1 MSDKFICAFFYF
13 FRIHLCLKESSK
25 PYSFKSFAS
34 LSGQV
39 RAIRTIQ
46 FFKEH
51 QKLSLPKSY
60 LFKLSPFNGQ
70 RVLNIAYFLTLSSKV
85 WIFFQTF
92 FSEPSF
98 LLTIVTEARQEFN
111 IAHFFV
117 LSNAFWNIFS
127 FFWKLISN
135 HPAEV
140 LSDFS
145 MAFNIHHILHLS
157 SEVFIFFQILLNRLS
172 STSTAFIC
180 DRS

>member
-34 LSGQV
+34 LSRQV

-70 RVLNIAYFLTLSSKV
+70 RVLNIAYFLTLSSEV
-85 WIFFQTF
+85 WFFF
-92 FSEPSF
+92 KLFSEPSF

-117 LSNAFWNIFS
+117 LSNAFLKYF
-127 FFWKLISN
+127 
-135 HPAEV
+135 
-140 LSDFS
+140 
-145 MAFNIHHILHLS
+145 
-157 SEVFIFFQILLNRLS
+157 FIFFENLFQIIRQK
-172 STSTAFIC
+172 FFRIQHGV
-180 DRS
+180 

>member
-1 MSDKFICAFFYF
+1 MRVDYSRVPHPCATMHCCTVRLACLIHAASVRSEPGSNSPNNNLIHLLRCGLMSDKFICAFFYF

-34 LSGQV
+34 LSRQV

-85 WIFFQTF
+85 
-92 FSEPSF
+92 
-98 LLTIVTEARQEFN
+98 
-111 IAHFFV
+111 
-117 LSNAFWNIFS
+117 
-127 FFWKLISN
+127 
-135 HPAEV
+135 
-140 LSDFS
+140 
-145 MAFNIHHILHLS
+145 
-157 SEVFIFFQILLNRLS
+157 
-172 STSTAFIC
+172 
-180 DRS
+180 

>member
-51 QKLSLPKSY
+51 QELTFPKFFISNLLSVSQR
-60 LFKLSPFNGQ
+60 NGQ
-70 RVLNIAYFLTLSSKV
+70 RVLNIAYFFTLSSACL
-85 WIFFQTF
+85 IFFKL
-92 FSEPSF
+92 F
-98 LLTIVTEARQEFN
+98 LDQPFLRSVSLKARQSFN

-117 LSNAFWNIFS
+117 LSNA
-127 FFWKLISN
+127 
-135 HPAEV
+135 
-140 LSDFS
+140 
-145 MAFNIHHILHLS
+145 ILNF
-157 SEVFIFFQILLNRLS
+157 FIFFENLIQIIRQKLFRIS
-172 STSTAFIC
+172 HGV
-180 DRS
+180 